1 MVLHHQLSPRKRPA
15 INHPFVPPKIP
26 KPKPKPTTTPTTTNE
41 ADQSQRP
48 QNDVAEATAIDKMV
62 SLLADAGCT
71 LFHPSGPP
79 CLPSNP
85 HNFRRHLHRLFSS
98 SSNASPRSAFLS
110 GFSFYVQSS
119 QNLHRVL
126 LPSNRDGLGP
136 ATCESLVRHLLLVPP
151 IQLDLQNMLL
161 EKLPEYFDINPEY
174 SGRSSSLDED
184 VARLIV
190 NHFRWL
196 DFLVDS
202 YAFTNKL
209 MQVLSI
215 CPLHLKK
222 EIIGSLP
229 EIIGDQNNK
238 TVVDSLEKMLQEDS
252 AIIVSVLDSL
262 SNLNLDDQLQ
272 EQVVTISLS
281 CIRTIDA
288 EHMPYLLRFLFLSA
302 TPTNVRRIISQ
313 IREQL
318 KFVGVSS
325 SRTVQHRKL
334 KGKSTL
340 GNTNASIL
348 DALRSS
354 LRFKNMLCQEIL
366 KELKC
371 IERIRDHKVI
381 DIWLLMLIYMNGE
394 SLQKSVEKIFKK
406 KIIEGCIHEAMVD
419 QCIGGN
425 MELVQDYF
433 PSFLS
438 LSEYLLA
445 CKEQKARDFG
455 IHMYSILFEEFV
467 DTYSRQE
474 ILGALVTHVGS
485 GISFEVTSALDTM
498 VLLVSK
504 YAHELVPLSSHINGV
519 LDYLEGFSVENL
531 HKVYEVFSNLAIS
544 ARSSANFFGSSI
556 ANELLMIVR
565 KQVTSPDLKY
575 KKMGLI
581 GTLKIVSCL
590 VDANIST
597 CPGPSQQANSAEALE
612 LLKTSLDSCKQF
624 PIPLILFYD
633 ELVTMLDCRTVQ
645 PAIVDWIGKH
655 VGEFESMFLSDLEG
669 GQLSVKDLHCGL
681 EGELMMNLD
690 GDISPIC
697 LNILPLVSSSLQ
709 SSSNL
714 QILPANFVLLSTI
727 ERLANQGSLGGI
739 DALLGCPL
747 HLPSSKY
754 FSGDG
759 WQSLTGKQKHV
770 VCLSLYYATNWI
782 RELLNAFC
790 TQVVDGR
797 FACTTQATREETIVK
812 LLKRLRNLLF
822 LESLL
827 NNSLKQYPLSLPE
840 LHLHVEHSGFHPNL
854 VGHVEKK
861 NEHKK
866 TYESFSSNN
875 KRKDR
880 KTSKAS
886 KDSGID
892 GKLRQPTILDVL
904 KKAGVTTSQ
913 GTPNDDSSALSP
925 KCRTSE
931 SADQHTYDTNKHILL
946 EVSAVFKVLETQ
958 RSKFR
963 PLLVDCFSIFTFST
977 NQDSCCPDPAAELP
991 LHLYLLRD
999 IRYKLDFFSPPSKA
1013 FSARHL
1019 GSPPGLSRVTLSQFL
1034 AKIKPLFLTFKKHFN
1049 AAVSILKEGNE
1060 NCEEHWKVQSA
1071 SAGNPD
1077 IPNLVLSRSSVCTS
1091 VFNEILHC
1099 FNMMLRLADI
1109 NLDKPI
1115 LTGLLE
1121 AFQPIKMQDSIFSG
1135 LQPIPLPGT
1144 IEYLYCGAYSFV
1156 EDVLDLACSFS
1167 FMLASEALLT
1177 LESIVTS
1184 ILKFNDKLMEGND
1197 RSTSMGSIEAVLP
1210 TLRSRLGTSSRK
1222 ILMHNWDNENSENGV
1237 KRKGEIVQRI
1247 LQIYLGN
1254 SESTSDLLH
1263 ELAFSILPQAQSS
1276 KTTEDDCHGFP
1287 TLCPA
1292 TFNIWY
1298 RVLHEENLAIL
1309 NKLVKEV
1316 VHSEKSRA
1324 GVQLDTVEELLIKL
1338 QKSANVLV
1346 SLVNMCRTQD
1356 KVAVHAMAVKY
1367 GGKFVDSFL
1376 KVFDFLQIHFQMHN
1390 ELIIQLVKEL
1400 QKATRTIQTLCSE
1413 AKGLKQTV
1421 ITSKIPST
1429 KRSMERF
1436 LFRVKALLHTSPSEC
1451 TFWMGNLKH
1460 KDLMGQVVSSQ
1471 AYMDHQNDNLDEN
1484 PEEPIAEEQ
1493 SAGDASEEDREL

>member
-1 MVLHHQLSPRKRPA
+1 MVLHHQLSSRKRPA
-15 INHPFVPPKIP
+15 INHPFAPPKIP
-26 KPKPKPTTTPTTTNE
+26 KPKPKPTPTTPTTPTTTNE

-48 QNDVAEATAIDKMV
+48 QDDVAEATAIDKMV

-98 SSNASPRSAFLS
+98 SSNASLRSAFLS

-229 EIIGDQNNK
+229 EVIGDQNNK

-252 AIIVSVLDSL
+252 AIIVPVLDSL
-262 SNLNLDDQLQ
+262 SNLNLDYQLQ
-272 EQVVTISLS
+272 EQ
-281 CIRTIDA
+281 
-288 EHMPYLLRFLFLSA
+288 
-302 TPTNVRRIISQ
+302 
-313 IREQL
+313 
-318 KFVGVSS
+318 
-325 SRTVQHRKL
+325 
-334 KGKSTL
+334 
-340 GNTNASIL
+340 
-348 DALRSS
+348 
-354 LRFKNMLCQEIL
+354 MLCQEIL

-371 IERIRDHKVI
+371 IERVRDHKVI

-406 KIIEGCIHEAMVD
+406 KIIEGCIHEVMVD
-419 QCIGGN
+419 HCIGGN

-433 PSFLS
+433 SSFLS

-597 CPGPSQQANSAEALE
+597 CPAPSQQANSAEALE

-714 QILPANFVLLSTI
+714 QILPANFLLLSTI

-759 WQSLTGKQKHV
+759 WQSLTGKQKHL

-790 TQVVDGR
+790 TQVVGR
-797 FACTTQATREETIVK
+797 FACTTQSTREETIVK

-840 LHLHVEHSGFHPNL
+840 LHLHVEHPGFHPNL

-931 SADQHTYDTNKHILL
+931 SADQHTYDTNKHIIL
-946 EVSAVFKVLETQ
+946 EVSAVFKVLEAQ

-1034 AKIKPLFLTFKKHFN
+1034 AKIKPLFPTFKKHFN

-1099 FNMMLRLADI
+1099 FNTMLRLADI

-1121 AFQPIKMQDSIFSG
+1121 AFQPIKIQDSIFSG

-1210 TLRSRLGTSSRK
+1210 TLRSRLGTSSHK

-1247 LQIYLGN
+1247 LQVYLEN

-1276 KTTEDDCHGFP
+1276 KTTEEDDRHGFT
-1287 TLCPA
+1287 TLCPGM
-1292 TFNIWY
+1292 FNIWY

-1316 VHSEKSRA
+1316 VHLEKHRA

-1471 AYMDHQNDNLDEN
+1471 AYVDHQNDNLDEN

-1493 SAGDASEEDREL
+1493 SAGDASEEDRELE